1 MACKKLLAVD
11 RSSSRTAF
19 CRGSRCLFTV
29 VTCQIKTFTLRGG
42 WVLKLK
48 ACAYGVMC
56 LCKTRTIRSEI
67 GAELAC
73 AASECLVLHRTT
85 CWTILFR
92 TSWTSKNSK
101 ITPKWS
107 LTVIRFSY
115 IRVVQ
120 MSAMLHVFGLLFSHL
135 TVLLIFTCSF
145 SW

>member
-42 WVLKLK
+42 WILKLK

-73 AASECLVLHRTT
+73 AASECLVHTEQPAEQFFFARLEPQK
-85 CWTILFR
+85 IQKLLQNEVLLSYVSLIFELF
-92 TSWTSKNSK
+92 KCL
-101 ITPKWS
+101 PCCMC
-107 LTVIRFSY
+107 LAY
-115 IRVVQ
+115 
-120 MSAMLHVFGLLFSHL
+120 FSH
-135 TVLLIFTCSF
+135 T
-145 SW
+145 